1 MVDQERPIGDGEEP
15 PLEDFASVVTI
26 EKSEELAPIC
36 GRVDGAPTW
45 AVVIHAPEGNRQL
58 TTELGMRRLMHH
70 AADAGKVIAI
80 ATRSSSLA
88 SRARELG
95 IPVAR
100 KPQHIRWDAGGRHVV
115 RVGKMSLSAPSI
127 GRYVQVAVIAAV
139 AFVGLFLIF
148 AMAPSATVTAYPPTE
163 TVSRLITI
171 TASEERTEI
180 DFDSLEVPA
189 SRVAAE
195 HTFTLALPAT
205 GSVPVGTVPAKASIT
220 ITNETQAA
228 VAVAQGT
235 VVLAAPDFFPFVIDA
250 AVTAPA
256 GGSVAAT
263 VTAGRPGTGGN
274 VAAGTIVG
282 WETDRLRFLK
292 VTNAAAAA
300 GGVSEPRQAV
310 DPKDVTALLA
320 LADALE
326 DSDAVRQ
333 VLLDARPHDA
343 VFMGT
348 ASSKVEP
355 GSPRPAVG
363 TPSTLVLL
371 DVHVTLSALAVL
383 EETLDEVARQVL
395 FLEGGDGEFVPGSV
409 RAIETGARQLDA
421 ANATIRTDLRVQGE
435 LARNV
440 TSDRIRSAVSGKSEE
455 DAKSTL
461 SERYGI
467 EDADVRLSG
476 WAPRLPRFGFRI
488 DVELA
493 VRETPTRPGDAPP
506 NDATAITS
514 TTAAETAGP

>member
-1 MVDQERPIGDGEEP
+1 MEDLERPIGDGEEP
-15 PLEDFASVVTI
+15 PIEDVASVVTI
-26 EKSEELAPIC
+26 DKAEELAPIC

-115 RVGKMSLSAPSI
+115 RMGRLSLSAPSI
-127 GRYVQVAVIAAV
+127 GRYVQVAVIAGV
-139 AFVGLFLIF
+139 AFLGLFLIF
-148 AMAPSATVTAYPPTE
+148 AMAPSADVIAYPPTE

-171 TASEERTEI
+171 TASETRTEI

-205 GSVPVGTVPAKASIT
+205 GSVQVGTVPAKSAVT
-220 ITNETQAA
+220 ITNSTQAD

-235 VVLAAPDFFPFVIDA
+235 VLLAAPDFFPFIIDE

-274 VAAGTIVG
+274 VAAGAIVG

-326 DSDAVRQ
+326 DSDAVR
-333 VLLDARPHDA
+333 RC
-343 VFMGT
+343 
-348 ASSKVEP
+348 
-355 GSPRPAVG
+355 
-363 TPSTLVLL
+363 
-371 DVHVTLSALAVL
+371 
-383 EETLDEVARQVL
+383 
-395 FLEGGDGEFVPGSV
+395 
-409 RAIETGARQLDA
+409 
-421 ANATIRTDLRVQGE
+421 
-435 LARNV
+435 
-440 TSDRIRSAVSGKSEE
+440 
-455 DAKSTL
+455 
-461 SERYGI
+461 
-467 EDADVRLSG
+467 
-476 WAPRLPRFGFRI
+476 
-488 DVELA
+488 
-493 VRETPTRPGDAPP
+493 
-506 NDATAITS
+506 
-514 TTAAETAGP
+514 